1 MKYMQLHIKQN
12 VSADIH
18 RTNLVISI
26 LKCGFLDIF

>member
-18 RTNLVISI
+18 RTNLVIPI

>member
-1 MKYMQLHIKQN
+1 MKYIRLHIKEN
-12 VSADIH
+12 ITADIH